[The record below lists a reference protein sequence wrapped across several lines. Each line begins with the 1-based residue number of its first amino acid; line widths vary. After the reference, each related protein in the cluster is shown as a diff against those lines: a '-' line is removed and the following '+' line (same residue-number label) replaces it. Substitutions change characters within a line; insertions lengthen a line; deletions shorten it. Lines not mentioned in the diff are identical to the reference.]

1 MVQTMLAAKFPST
14 SKKIPVSLPS
24 QKAPT
29 NPKKIAQ
36 FQKVQL
42 MKMRH
47 RAEPGDPKDSARSV
61 PLNQRLH
68 VTVKTHDN
76 PVQEKTLWFHKV
88 SEVLGS
94 LQDGR
99 SSSAEQSIVAGKAL
113 DLIST
118 QLGLSRSESSVRVI
132 HSVFLLLLT
141 IMSSHISYLKSTRQI
156 PVIDFNFSTISHFL
170 SRSRMVRILYSSSLY
185 TTTVVSDL

>member
-1 MVQTMLAAKFPST
+1 MQYHTLRFLRCILYSIFRHRHSTSHSCPVQETEPPLDNDMVQALLAAKFPSAL
-14 SKKIPVSLPS
+14 KKIPVSLPS
-24 QKAPT
+24 QRTPT

-47 RAEPGDPKDSARSV
+47 HAEPGDLKDSARSV

-76 PVQEKTLWFHKV
+76 PVQEKTFWFHKV

-94 LQDGR
+94 LQDGH

-132 HSVFLLLLT
+132 HSVF
-141 IMSSHISYLKSTRQI
+141 H
-156 PVIDFNFSTISHFL
+156 
-170 SRSRMVRILYSSSLY
+170 
-185 TTTVVSDL
+185 